1 MYDRMLSKDNDLCR
15 CRYHEGGSHRTR
27 LFPIGF
33 HPMNQRL
40 ITSNMGSAIAGGAI
54 GTVDA
59 FAHVGISNGRC
70 QGGSE
75 NAGVGGDG

>member
-1 MYDRMLSKDNDLCR
+1 
-15 CRYHEGGSHRTR
+15 
-27 LFPIGF
+27 
-33 HPMNQRL
+33 MNQRL